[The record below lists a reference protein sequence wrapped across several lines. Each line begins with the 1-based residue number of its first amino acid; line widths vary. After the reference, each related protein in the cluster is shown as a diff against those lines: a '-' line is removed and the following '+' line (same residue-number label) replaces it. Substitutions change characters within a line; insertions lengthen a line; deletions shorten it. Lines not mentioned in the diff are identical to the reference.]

1 MSKKYLD
8 KILLL
13 CTPPQRDMFARMYP
27 EGPTPSQIKTAV
39 RQVENTLLGLNSRV
53 ECLRNVK
60 EEFDVYKTETTKLL
74 KESVDV
80 LKQYR
85 DDLIEAEK
93 EIYQLSNPI
102 ALNNA
107 EIQQRL
113 DKLDAL
119 EMAGVDNWDGCTT

>member
-13 CTPPQRDMFARMYP
+13 CTPPQRDMFA
-27 EGPTPSQIKTAV
+27 
-39 RQVENTLLGLNSRV
+39 
-53 ECLRNVK
+53 
-60 EEFDVYKTETTKLL
+60 
-74 KESVDV
+74 
-80 LKQYR
+80 
-85 DDLIEAEK
+85 LIEAEK